1 MAADE
6 AAALRDKLSVPVALA
21 SVRVTVSMLLESPPF
36 ALRAALEN
44 KLTIDCSVNAVV
56 ASLPEAPPFKS
67 IEWS

>member
-1 MAADE
+1 
-6 AAALRDKLSVPVALA
+6 
-21 SVRVTVSMLLESPPF
+21 MLLESPPF

-67 IEWS
+67 IEMVIAYAPACEGVQFTAMKCP